1 VPELVIFDCDGVL
14 VDSEPL
20 SNQVLNRHLAAVGLP
35 LSLEESAARFT
46 GRSMA
51 SCVRLI
57 EQSLGAALPSDFVAA
72 VREDTRAAFE
82 GRLEAV
88 QGVHEVLAA
97 LARPFCVASSGSHA
111 KIRHS
116 LGLTGLARFFDDARI
131 FSAEDV
137 ARGKPAPDLFLLAA
151 ARCGAPAG
159 ACVVVE
165 DSRPGVE
172 AAVAAGMPVLGF
184 AARTGPRNL
193 EAAGATVF
201 NRMDQLAAL
210 L

>member
-1 VPELVIFDCDGVL
+1 MSELVIFDCDGVL

-20 SNQVLNRHLAAVGLP
+20 ANEVLNRHLAAVGLP
-35 LSLEESAARFT
+35 LSLEESADRFT

-51 SCVRLI
+51 SCVAMI
-57 EQSLGAALPSDFVAA
+57 EETLGSALPSGFLAA
-72 VREDTRAAFE
+72 VRQETRAAFE
-82 GRLEAV
+82 GRLAAV
-88 QGVHEVLAA
+88 AGVRDILRGLAG
-97 LARPFCVASSGSHA
+97 PYCVASSGSHD

-116 LGLTGLARFFDDARI
+116 LRLTDLTGFFGDSRI

-137 ARGKPAPDLFLLAA
+137 ALGKPAPDLFLLAA
-151 ARCGAPAG
+151 ARCGVSPG
-159 ACVVVE
+159 ECVVVE

-172 AAVAAGMPVLGF
+172 AAVAAGMRVLGF
-184 AARTGPRNL
+184 AARTGPRHL

-201 NRMDQLAAL
+201 NRMDQLPAL

>member
-1 VPELVIFDCDGVL
+1 MTGLVIFDCDGVL

-20 SNQVLNRHLAAVGLP
+20 ANRVLNRHLAAVGLP
-35 LSLEESAARFT
+35 LSLEESAERFT

-51 SCVRLI
+51 SCVAMI
-57 EQSLGAALPSDFVAA
+57 EETLGSSLPADFLAA
-72 VREDTRAAFE
+72 VREDTRIAFE
-82 GRLEAV
+82 GRLAAV
-88 QGVHEVLAA
+88 PGVRDILEGLAG
-97 LARPFCVASSGSHA
+97 PYCVASSGSHD

-116 LGLTGLARFFDDARI
+116 LRLTALAGFFGESRI

-137 ARGKPAPDLFLLAA
+137 ALGKPAPDLFLLAA
-151 ARCGAPAG
+151 ARCGIEPG
-159 ACVVVE
+159 QCVVVE

-172 AAVAAGMPVLGF
+172 AAVAAGMRVLGF
-184 AARTGPRNL
+184 AARTRPRNL

-201 NRMDQLAAL
+201 NRMDQLPAL